1 MNYSWIDFFTLIGS
15 VGLFL
20 YGMKLMSEGLQK
32 IAGDRLRSILAIM
45 TNNRFSGMITG
56 VLVTAL
62 VQSSSA
68 TTVMIVSFVNAG
80 LISLAQSMAVIM
92 GANVGTTITTWII
105 AIFGF
110 KFNISLFIFPLIA
123 LTLPLFTSSNTK
135 KNSWGEFIIGFALL
149 FLGLDSLNHSVPD
162 LKSNQ
167 ELFALLT
174 QYSEMGYA
182 SIIIFVLIG
191 MVLTMVVQASSA
203 SFTIALI
210 MCSKGWISFE
220 MGCALILGSNI
231 GTCIT
236 PLIASFSGNTM
247 AKRAAMGH
255 LLFNVLGTVWALVFY
270 YPFCRL
276 VVYVTQVLGQGDP
289 TQLMTFV
296 SNLEQTDPALAS
308 SLTAQTVDTSDPASA
323 RALAT
328 FTTLQGS
335 VSFAM
340 TIFHT
345 IFNLIN
351 LSIMIWLTQVYVTIV
366 SKLIPEKSTDQEAF
380 SLKYISQ
387 GLIASGEISLLQV
400 KKETVRYAEETYR
413 MFIHIQQMLNERLG
427 SEKQIALYEQ
437 VKELENESDKAE
449 VEIANFLNH
458 VSTKALSP
466 EGELLSR
473 QLYKMVDEL
482 ESVADSIYHIAITL
496 RDKSEARCYFTPE
509 LNDNLHKMIA
519 LVDVAMQHMI
529 KCIQRGEISDQAL
542 NRAYNYEDEIN
553 NLRNQLRSAIIDQM
567 NKELELYQQSTFYMD
582 LINECEK
589 VGDYIINVLTAMSDK
604 QHR

>member
-1 MNYSWIDFFTLIGS
+1 
-15 VGLFL
+15 
-20 YGMKLMSEGLQK
+20 MKLMSEGLQK
-32 IAGDRLRSILAIM
+32 IAGDRLRNILAIM

-123 LTLPLFTSSNTK
+123 LTLPLFTSSNNK

-174 QYSEMGYA
+174 QYSEMGYL

-191 MVLTMVVQASSA
+191 MVLTMIVQASSA

-236 PLIASFSGNTM
+236 PVIASFSGNTM

-255 LLFNVLGTVWALVFY
+255 LLFNVLGTFWALVFY

-276 VVYVTQVLGQGDP
+276 VVWVTQSLGQGNPCD
-289 TQLMTFV
+289 LMTFV
-296 SNLEQTDPALAS
+296 NDLEQSDPQLAS
-308 SLTAQTVDTSDPASA
+308 HLTTQSVDMNDPHQAA
-323 RALAT
+323 VFQT
-328 FTTLQGS
+328 FTAHQGA
-335 VSFAM
+335 VSFGM

-351 LSIMIWLTQVYVTIV
+351 LSIMIWLTKFYVVVVT
-366 SKLIPEKSTDQEAF
+366 KLMPDKTDDGEAF

-387 GLIASGEISLLQV
+387 GIIASGEISLLQV
-400 KKETVRYAEETYR
+400 KKETIRYAEETYR
-413 MFIHIQQMLNERLG
+413 MFILIQQMLNEKLG
-427 SEKQIALYEQ
+427 SEKQITIYEQ
-437 VKELENESDKAE
+437 VKELENESDRAE

-458 VSTKALSP
+458 ISTKSLSP
-466 EGELLSR
+466 DGELLSR
-473 QLYKMVDEL
+473 QLYKIVDEL
-482 ESVADSIYHIAITL
+482 ESVADSIYHIAATL

-509 LNDNLHKMIA
+509 LNDNVHKMIA
-519 LVDVAMQHMI
+519 LVDVALQHMI
-529 KCIQRGEISDQAL
+529 KCIQRNEISEQAL

-553 NLRNQLRSAIIDQM
+553 NLRNQLRNAIIDQI
-567 NKELELYQQSTFYMD
+567 NKELDLYQQSTFYLD

-589 VGDYIINVLTAMSDK
+589 VGDYIINILTAMNDR
-604 QHR
+604 QTR

>member
-1 MNYSWIDFFTLIGS
+1 MNYTWIDFLTLIGS

-56 VLVTAL
+56 ILVTAL

-110 KFNISLFIFPLIA
+110 KFNIAVFIFPLIA
-123 LTLPLFTSSNTK
+123 LTLPLFTSSNNK

-174 QYSEMGYA
+174 QYSEMGYL

-191 MVLTMVVQASSA
+191 MVLTMIVQASSA

-255 LLFNVLGTVWALVFY
+255 LLFNVLGTLWTLILY

-276 VVYVTQVLGQGDP
+276 VIWVTQLLGEGDP
-289 TQLMTFV
+289 TQLMAFV
-296 SNLEQTDPALAS
+296 NQVEENNPALATA
-308 SLTAQTVDTSDPASA
+308 LTSQTVDTTDPEAASA
-323 RALAT
+323 LQT
-328 FTTLQGS
+328 FTAMQGS

-351 LSIMIWLTQVYVTIV
+351 LSIMIWLTNVYVTIV
-366 SKLIPEKSTDQEAF
+366 SKLIPERANDQDAF

-400 KKETVRYAEETYR
+400 KKETIRYAEETYR
-413 MFIHIQQMLNERLG
+413 MFILIQQMLNERLG

-458 VSTKALSP
+458 ISTKALSP

-496 RDKSEARCYFTPE
+496 RDKSEARTYFTPE
-509 LNDNLHKMIA
+509 LNDNVHKMIA

-529 KCIQRGEISDQAL
+529 KCIQRNEISEQAL

-553 NLRNQLRSAIIDQM
+553 NLRNQLRNAIIDQM

-589 VGDYIINVLTAMSDK
+589 VGDYIMNVLTAMADR

>member
-1 MNYSWIDFFTLIGS
+1 
-15 VGLFL
+15 
-20 YGMKLMSEGLQK
+20 
-32 IAGDRLRSILAIM
+32 
-45 TNNRFSGMITG
+45 
-56 VLVTAL
+56 
-62 VQSSSA
+62 
-68 TTVMIVSFVNAG
+68 
-80 LISLAQSMAVIM
+80 
-92 GANVGTTITTWII
+92 
-105 AIFGF
+105 
-110 KFNISLFIFPLIA
+110 
-123 LTLPLFTSSNTK
+123 
-135 KNSWGEFIIGFALL
+135 
-149 FLGLDSLNHSVPD
+149 
-162 LKSNQ
+162 
-167 ELFALLT
+167 
-174 QYSEMGYA
+174 
-182 SIIIFVLIG
+182 
-191 MVLTMVVQASSA
+191 
-203 SFTIALI
+203 
-210 MCSKGWISFE
+210 
-220 MGCALILGSNI
+220 
-231 GTCIT
+231 
-236 PLIASFSGNTM
+236 M

>member
-276 VVYVTQVLGQGDP
+276 VVYVTQALGQGDP

>member
-1 MNYSWIDFFTLIGS
+1 
-15 VGLFL
+15 
-20 YGMKLMSEGLQK
+20 
-32 IAGDRLRSILAIM
+32 
-45 TNNRFSGMITG
+45 
-56 VLVTAL
+56 
-62 VQSSSA
+62 
-68 TTVMIVSFVNAG
+68 
-80 LISLAQSMAVIM
+80 
-92 GANVGTTITTWII
+92 
-105 AIFGF
+105 
-110 KFNISLFIFPLIA
+110 
-123 LTLPLFTSSNTK
+123 
-135 KNSWGEFIIGFALL
+135 
-149 FLGLDSLNHSVPD
+149 
-162 LKSNQ
+162 
-167 ELFALLT
+167 
-174 QYSEMGYA
+174 
-182 SIIIFVLIG
+182 
-191 MVLTMVVQASSA
+191 
-203 SFTIALI
+203 

-255 LLFNVLGTVWALVFY
+255 LLFNVLGTFWALIFY

-276 VVYVTQVLGQGDP
+276 VVWVTQSLGEGDP
-289 TQLMTFV
+289 TELITFI
-296 SNLEQTDPALAS
+296 NGLEQTNPALAS
-308 SLTAQTVDTSDPASA
+308 SLTAQTVDTSDPQAASA
-323 RALAT
+323 LQT
-328 FTTLQGS
+328 FTAYQGS

-351 LSIMIWLTQVYVTIV
+351 LSIMIWMTKVYVTIV
-366 SKLIPEKSTDQEAF
+366 SKLIPEKSNDQEAF

-400 KKETVRYAEETYR
+400 KKETIRYAEETYR
-413 MFIHIQQMLNERLG
+413 MFILIQQMLNERLG

-449 VEIANFLNH
+449 VEIASFLNH
-458 VSTKALSP
+458 ISTKALSP

-482 ESVADSIYHIAITL
+482 ESVADSIFHIACTL
-496 RDKSEARCYFTPE
+496 RDKSEARSYFTPE
-509 LNDNLHKMIA
+509 MNDDIHKMIA

-529 KCIQRGEISDQAL
+529 KCIQRNEISEQAL

-553 NLRNQLRSAIIDQM
+553 NLRNQLRNAIIDQM

>member
-167 ELFALLT
+167 ELFSLLT
-174 QYSEMGYA
+174 QYSEMGYL
-182 SIIIFVLIG
+182 SIVIFVLIG
-191 MVLTMVVQASSA
+191 MVLTMIVQASSA

-255 LLFNVLGTVWALVFY
+255 LLFNVLGTVWALVCY

-276 VVYVTQVLGQGDP
+276 VVWVTQALGQGDP

-296 SNLEQTDPALAS
+296 NQVEQTNPALAT
-308 SLTAQTVDTSDPASA
+308 SLTAQTVDTSDPAAAS
-323 RALAT
+323 ALAT
-328 FTTLQGS
+328 FTSLQGS

-351 LSIMIWLTQVYVTIV
+351 LSIMIWLTNVYVTIV

-400 KKETVRYAEETYR
+400 KKETIRYAEETYR
-413 MFIHIQQMLNERLG
+413 MFILIQQMLNERLG

-458 VSTKALSP
+458 ISTKALSP

-496 RDKSEARCYFTPE
+496 RDKSEARCYFTSE
-509 LNDNLHKMIA
+509 LNDNVHKMIA

-529 KCIQRGEISDQAL
+529 KCIQRNEISEQAL
-542 NRAYNYEDEIN
+542 NRAYNYEDEID
-553 NLRNQLRSAIIDQM
+553 NLRNQLRNAIIDQM

-589 VGDYIINVLTAMSDK
+589 VGDYIINVLTAMSNK
-604 QHR
+604 QQR

>member
-1 MNYSWIDFFTLIGS
+1 
-15 VGLFL
+15 
-20 YGMKLMSEGLQK
+20 MKLMSEGLQK

-56 VLVTAL
+56 ILVTAL

-110 KFNISLFIFPLIA
+110 KFNISIFIFPLIA
-123 LTLPLFTSSNTK
+123 LTLPLFTSSNNK

-174 QYSEMGYA
+174 QYSEMGYL

-191 MVLTMVVQASSA
+191 MVLTMIVQASSA

-255 LLFNVLGTVWALVFY
+255 LLFNVLGTFWALIFY

-276 VVYVTQVLGQGDP
+276 VVWVTQSLGEGDP
-289 TQLMTFV
+289 TELITFI
-296 SNLEQTDPALAS
+296 NGLEQTNPALAS
-308 SLTAQTVDTSDPASA
+308 SLTAQTVDTSDPQAASA
-323 RALAT
+323 LQT
-328 FTTLQGS
+328 FTAYQGS

-351 LSIMIWLTQVYVTIV
+351 LSIMIWMTKVYVTIV
-366 SKLIPEKSTDQEAF
+366 SKLIPEKSNDQEAF

-400 KKETVRYAEETYR
+400 KKETIRYAEETYR
-413 MFIHIQQMLNERLG
+413 MFILIQQMLNERLG

-449 VEIANFLNH
+449 VEIASFLNH
-458 VSTKALSP
+458 ISTKALSP

-482 ESVADSIYHIAITL
+482 ESVADSIFHIACTL
-496 RDKSEARCYFTPE
+496 RDKSEARSYFTPE
-509 LNDNLHKMIA
+509 MNDDIHKMIA

-529 KCIQRGEISDQAL
+529 KCIQRNEISEQAL

-553 NLRNQLRSAIIDQM
+553 NLRNQLRNAIIDQM

-589 VGDYIINVLTAMSDK
+589 VGDSIINVLTAMSDK